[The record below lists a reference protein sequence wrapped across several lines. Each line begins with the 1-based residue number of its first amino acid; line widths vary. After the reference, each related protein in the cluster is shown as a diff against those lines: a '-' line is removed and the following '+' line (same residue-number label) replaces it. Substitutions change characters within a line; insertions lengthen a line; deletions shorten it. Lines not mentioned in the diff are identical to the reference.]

1 MMLLLMG
8 LFARS
13 IDAQCQSLNVPDPG
27 LGNGRA
33 NSQAG
38 VFGVYTRFA
47 MPDQADLFTRTAP
60 SGVTYRLY
68 KDLSSSSWDCAPVWR
83 IADTNDMAYGGV
95 VKILSNATDATLILP
110 TDQAVGLELYGRPP
124 LNALQLAC
132 MDAPT
137 PAPVVGSPTP
147 APTLPGGAPAGSQ
160 MPPPPYALP
169 TPAPTVPAPA
179 QTGGEV
185 AVGIIGAV
193 LLVGGGGMYYKR
205 HRLHAAAANFRGDA
219 TQLFGG
225 SQSQVN
231 PFQASAASSSGSA
244 STNAPYQAA
253 LTTHSSDL

>member
-132 MDAPT
+132 VDAPT

-147 APTLPGGAPAGSQ
+147 APTLPGGAPAGS
-160 MPPPPYALP
+160 PTLP
-169 TPAPTVPAPA
+169 TPAPTVAAPA
-179 QTGGEV
+179 GGGL
-185 AVGIIGAV
+185 AVGIVATV
-193 LLVGGGGMYYKR
+193 LLAGGGGMYYKR
-205 HRLHAAAANFRGDA
+205 HRLRAAAANFRGDA
-219 TQLFGG
+219 TRLFGG

-253 LTTHSSDL
+253 LTSHSSDL

>member
-1 MMLLLMG
+1 MLLLF
-8 LFARS
+8 FALTRV
-13 IDAQCQSLNVPDPG
+13 DAQCQSLHVPDPG
-27 LGNGRA
+27 LANGRE

-47 MPDQADLFTRTAP
+47 MPDQAHLFIRTAP
-60 SGVTYRLY
+60 SGVSYRLY
-68 KDLSSSSWDCAPVWR
+68 KDLSSSGWDCAPVWR

-132 MDAPT
+132 VDAPT

-147 APTLPGGAPAGSQ
+147 APTLPGGAPAGS
-160 MPPPPYALP
+160 PTLP
-169 TPAPTVPAPA
+169 TPAPTVAAPA
-179 QTGGEV
+179 GGGL
-185 AVGIIGAV
+185 AVGIVATV
-193 LLVGGGGMYYKR
+193 LLAGGGGMYYKR
-205 HRLHAAAANFRGDA
+205 HRLRAAAANFRGDA
-219 TQLFGG
+219 TRLFGG

-253 LTTHSSDL
+253 LTSHSSDL